1 MKIDLNYTHRSKW
14 LYDGCTTIDEMLE
27 RLSDEISHL
36 EDIRELGAKVEEVE
50 PEDKGYTHL
59 TATIEQGSV
68 EHKELESLGFEPE
81 VLE

>member
-1 MKIDLNYTHRSKW
+1 MKNKLENWHSIKS
-14 LYDGCTTIDEMLE
+14 LYDECNSIDEMLE